1 MLIYAVADIHGKK
14 SRLTKI
20 ERQLAVHKPDLM
32 VIAGDLS
39 NYLQPDRVLAHL
51 NALPLPVLVIRGNT
65 DLQRVQARFQSYPN
79 LKPLNLQPV
88 MISQIP
94 FVGLSGT
101 IPVPF
106 RSRIRFKEKNLF
118 KQAATRVTKQTVLVA
133 HPPPYGFLD
142 EVAGRFHAGSRKL
155 ADLIVGAQP
164 ALVLCGHIHERP
176 GAVSIGQ
183 SLVVNCNVTRDSS
196 GALITIQPGQSPSV
210 TLL

>member
-14 SRLTKI
+14 RRFAKI
-20 ERQLAVHKPDLM
+20 KRQLAVHKPDLM

-39 NYLQPDRVLAHL
+39 NYFQPDRVLARL

-65 DLQRVQARFQSYPN
+65 DLKRVQARFQSYPN

-88 MISQIP
+88 IISQIP

-118 KQAATRVTKQTVLVA
+118 KQAAARVTKQTVLVA

-155 ADLIVGAQP
+155 TDLIVRSQP

-176 GAVSIGQ
+176 GSVRVGKSV
-183 SLVVNCNVTRDSS
+183 VVNCNLTRGCS
-196 GALITIQPGQSPSV
+196 GALIAIQPGRSPAV